1 MINVGEETGNIED
14 VLVATSSYF
23 DELVESSIS
32 KAIASLEPVMII
44 AIGGIVAIVILSV
57 LVPIISLMGSI

>member
-1 MINVGEETGNIED
+1 
-14 VLVATSSYF
+14 
-23 DELVESSIS
+23 
-32 KAIASLEPVMII
+32 MII